1 MPGDI
6 RRGKTRGQ
14 FPTWVRVMDGSA
26 ALLTLPPVTPAYV
39 QTRTSDGRPETIA
52 VLHRA
57 DSLIADHR
65 YAEALEVLGEVS
77 LPAVSAPD
85 LALRILFS
93 ESWARMYVGEL
104 DAAVASL
111 ERARALAEG
120 PAFTDIDRAEAMFR
134 LACCRLKVG
143 KVSNAIA
150 LFTAALALAER
161 GVAGDLLSTRIL
173 DWRSRA
179 LQVQREWEAAQADA
193 ERSLELAESVGDHRL
208 AALALMQCSLVAERR
223 GDPRVARLYAERSR
237 QLARETGDRQTEA
250 RVLNNLG
257 GLSYLL
263 GEPEKAVAY
272 LKDAFAISL
281 EVGNEADSAQAVS
294 SLAQVHLHCGAPQ
307 LAEEQA
313 RHALSILAERD
324 DYLDERGNAHL
335 VLGRALLEQERDAE
349 ALTELAAAEW
359 AFETFGSGSHVAA
372 TWVAQADAYRR
383 ADDTDAAM
391 TLYRRAAEALQDFH
405 F

>member
-1 MPGDI
+1 
-6 RRGKTRGQ
+6 
-14 FPTWVRVMDGSA
+14 MDGSA
-26 ALLTLPPVTPAYV
+26 ALLLPPVTPAYV

-57 DSLIADHR
+57 DSLLAEHR
-65 YAEALEVLGEVS
+65 YADALEALGDVAV
-77 LPAVSAPD
+77 PAVSAPD
-85 LALRILFS
+85 LALRILFT
-93 ESWARMYVGEL
+93 ESWACMYLGQL

-120 PAFTDIDRAEAMFR
+120 PTFTDGDRAEAMFR
-134 LACCRLKVG
+134 LACCRLKLG

-150 LFTAALALAER
+150 LFTAALGLTES
-161 GVAGDLLSTRIL
+161 GVSGDLLSAWIL

-179 LQVQREWEAAQADA
+179 LQVQREWESAQADA
-193 ERSLELAESVGDHRL
+193 ERSLELAESAGDQRL
-208 AALALMQCSLVAERR
+208 AAYALMQCSLVAERR
-223 GDPRVARLYAERSR
+223 GDPKVARLYAERSR
-237 QLARETGDRQTEA
+237 SLAQEAGDRQIEA

-263 GEPEKAVAY
+263 GEPERAVGYLKEAFAVA
-272 LKDAFAISL
+272 L

-294 SLAQVHLHCGAPQ
+294 SLAQVHLRCGAPQ

-313 RHALSILAERD
+313 RHALSILAGRD

-335 VLGRALLEQERDAE
+335 VLGRALLEQDRDAE

-359 AFETFGSGSHVAA
+359 AFESFGSSSHVAA
-372 TWVAQADAYRR
+372 AWVAQADAYRR
-383 ADDTDAAM
+383 AEDTEAAM
-391 TLYRRAAEALQDFH
+391 TLYRRAAEALQDFN